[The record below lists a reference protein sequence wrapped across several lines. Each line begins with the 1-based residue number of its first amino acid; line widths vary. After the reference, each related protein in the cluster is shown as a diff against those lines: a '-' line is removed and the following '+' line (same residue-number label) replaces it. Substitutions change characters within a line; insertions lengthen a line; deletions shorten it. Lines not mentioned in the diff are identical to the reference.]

1 MNILI
6 SESSLRI
13 IKYKRIMKN
22 KRNQSIKATPIN
34 LAIIRILEVAFNSL
48 PLISFYEDIFFL
60 I

>member
-13 IKYKRIMKN
+13 IKYKWIMKN